1 MIHRGDEHLAARD
14 ERDLAPARRD
24 VELGRLAGHIERHH
38 RTLAAIGSD
47 HDVELRALLG
57 TGRTHED
64 LAAEA
69 EAVARVRGTSL
80 NALILESLRAEIDK
94 ARNDKAFV
102 DRAKELIA
110 RDRELLK
117 RLAQ

>member
-1 MIHRGDEHLAARD
+1 MEHKQTTVRI
-14 ERDLAPARRD
+14 PA
-24 VELGRLAGHIERHH
+24 
-38 RTLAAIGSD
+38 
-47 HDVELRALLG
+47 
-57 TGRTHED
+57 D

-69 EAVARVRGTSL
+69 ETVARVRGTSL
-80 NALILESLRAEIDK
+80 NAVILESLRAEIDR

-110 RDRELLK
+110 RDHELLK

>member
-1 MIHRGDEHLAARD
+1 MRNDQGIDAIVMACNYDVMDHKQTTVRI
-14 ERDLAPARRD
+14 PA
-24 VELGRLAGHIERHH
+24 
-38 RTLAAIGSD
+38 
-47 HDVELRALLG
+47 
-57 TGRTHED
+57 D

-80 NALILESLRAEIDK
+80 NAVILESLRAEIDK